1 VAQPA
6 GVVAISLDPD
16 GPAVKAGLLVGD
28 IITAWNGKPVNRV
41 RQVMHLLT
49 PESVGT
55 QVQLDLIRGGAPAKL
70 SLTIGER
77 PAR

>member
-1 VAQPA
+1 MLAL
-6 GVVAISLDPD
+6 SLDPE

-28 IITAWNGKPVNRV
+28 IITAWGGKPVTRV

-49 PESVGT
+49 PELVGT
-55 QVQLDLIRGGAPAKL
+55 AVELDLVRGGTPAKL